1 MYTKL
6 VMDKDR
12 RIFERLDG
20 IVNIRYAVR
29 SRDKVKAET
38 LPRNIGGGGV
48 GLCITEK
55 LAPGTLMELEI
66 TVPDNPQK
74 VIFGVGEVLW
84 AKPFGVIQTEQN
96 VNLFE
101 TGIKFVD
108 IDPLAIGRVYSYRRQ
123 QDDDLS
129 LE

>member
-6 VMDKDR
+6 AMDKDR
-12 RIFERLDG
+12 RILQRLDG

-29 SRDKVKAET
+29 GRDKVKAET

-84 AKPFGVIQTEQN
+84 TKPFGVIQSEQN
-96 VNLFE
+96 VSLFE

-108 IDPLAIGRVYSYRRQ
+108 IDPLSIGRVYSYRRQ
-123 QDDDLS
+123 QDDDSS